1 MREREREEGGK
12 WKIREREGAAE
23 REREEGW
30 RENDGKGEREV
41 E

>member
-1 MREREREEGGK
+1 MCVRERGGRKMENERKRGGNRERERG
-12 WKIREREGAAE
+12 
-23 REREEGW
+23 EGW